1 MSMLSLIPWMIIFA
15 FFASLRGFFL
25 ADVYCVI
32 CFSPR
37 RQGRKVDDWW
47 LIIDC
52 WWLIAIYPRMTR
64 ITRMSA
70 GGRGLLL
77 MIDCW
82 CFLSMDYT
90 DDTDSQDMGCAQIKS
105 VESVESVGHEGCW
118 GTLKPT
124 DYTDYTDVRRRT
136 GIIVDDWW
144 LIIDD
149 WLLIAD
155 VVYPRIIRM
164 SRMSAGGRGLLLM
177 TDCWLLFIHGWH
189 GYHGCPQADG
199 GLGIGMCRTGVV
211 LGEWICEECV
221 FLRLWCGAWLG
232 TRLFLPSSLW
242 VAVGWG
248 VRITNL
254 ILQL

>member
-1 MSMLSLIPWMIIFA
+1 MNLNVILVAFSCQCLELTINFNTVNDNLCVLRVFARVLSRRCL
-15 FFASLRGFFL
+15 LRDMFL
-25 ADVYCVI
+25 AKA
-32 CFSPR
+32 PR
-37 RQGRKVDDWW
+37 W
-47 LIIDC
+47 L
-52 WWLIAIYPRMTR
+52 M
-64 ITRMSA
+64 
-70 GGRGLLL
+70 
-77 MIDCW
+77 
-82 CFLSMDYT
+82 
-90 DDTDSQDMGCAQIKS
+90 
-105 VESVESVGHEGCW
+105 
-118 GTLKPT
+118 
-124 DYTDYTDVRRRT
+124 
-136 GIIVDDWW
+136 
-144 LIIDD
+144 IIDD

-155 VVYPRIIRM
+155 VIYPRMTRM
-164 SRMSAGGRGLLLM
+164 PAGGWGLLLM